1 MEAVRAGAVSGGNAM
16 LKRVTMQIPP
26 EWYAALEAERY
37 KSGLPISELLRHMVR
52 RSLGARGYRL
62 KNPEVIPGHYD
73 RAEKGLLGDK
83 KQREHDRREKNRQR
97 VRRQL
102 ERRRVARQ
110 QGAFHPRFYFDT
122 GGGVWTFPEYEELGY
137 ITYDG
142 ELRLEAAGVTEEEI
156 VAELRRRLELFPS
169 EKLPQRCYALLGIE
183 PEGDEE

>member
-1 MEAVRAGAVSGGNAM
+1 M

-37 KSGLPISELLRHMVR
+37 KSGLPIAELLRHMLR

-62 KNPEVIPGHYD
+62 KNPKVIPGHYD
-73 RAEKGLLGDK
+73 RAEKGLLDEK

-110 QGAFHPRFYFDT
+110 QGAFQPRFSFDV
-122 GGGVWTFPEYEELGY
+122 GGGIWLLPDYDELGF
-137 ITYDG
+137 ITAYG
-142 ELRLEAAGVTEEEI
+142 ELRLQSTDVTEEEI
-156 VAELRRRLELFPS
+156 VAELRRRLELFPC
-169 EKLPQRCYALLGIE
+169 EKLPQRCYALLGME
-183 PEGDEE
+183 LEEEEE